1 MSDPRLKPVL
11 DNLKNL
17 MDAAVDH
24 ATNEFTKIRAG
35 KSHPSMIDS
44 VKVDYYGQLVP
55 VSQIANISTPD
66 AKSISIQPW
75 EKNMLQAIEK
85 GIVISNLGFNPSNDG
100 TLIRI
105 ILPPLTGDRR
115 KEIAKKAKGEAE
127 NAKIAIRNIRKDTN
141 ETIKKLQKDGLPEDE
156 AKTTETGVQ
165 KTTDAYIKKIFK
177 LPNVIMTF
185 EATLNQ
191 FFLRVKIRQ
200 NLNPAD

>member
-75 EKNMLQAIEK
+75 K
-85 GIVISNLGFNPSNDG
+85 
-100 TLIRI
+100 RI
-105 ILPPLTGDRR
+105 CYKPLK
-115 KEIAKKAKGEAE
+115 KE
-127 NAKIAIRNIRKDTN
+127 
-141 ETIKKLQKDGLPEDE
+141 
-156 AKTTETGVQ
+156 
-165 KTTDAYIKKIFK
+165 
-177 LPNVIMTF
+177 
-185 EATLNQ
+185 
-191 FFLRVKIRQ
+191 
-200 NLNPAD
+200 

>member
-24 ATNEFTKIRAG
+24 ATSEFTKIRAG

-66 AKSISIQPW
+66 AKSITIQPW

-105 ILPPLTGDRR
+105 ILPPLTGYRR
-115 KEIAKKAKGEAE
+115 K
-127 NAKIAIRNIRKDTN
+127 
-141 ETIKKLQKDGLPEDE
+141 
-156 AKTTETGVQ
+156 
-165 KTTDAYIKKIFK
+165 
-177 LPNVIMTF
+177 
-185 EATLNQ
+185 
-191 FFLRVKIRQ
+191 
-200 NLNPAD
+200 